1 MSTIR
6 KIIITII
13 IIGFVIGLF
22 VLKPSRSEPPAP
34 TVTTGNTEI
43 ATTQGSYCWDGLLS
57 GKCVDKVYGSPMDM
71 ADEHKPTVV
80 SPNEEINIIFQKE
93 SMPETLEVEKWTGEG
108 NREDIVVKNN
118 SIAAPKEKGLYV
130 YLISADWDEGDGNYA
145 FSVEVK

>member
-1 MSTIR
+1 
-6 KIIITII
+6 
-13 IIGFVIGLF
+13 
-22 VLKPSRSEPPAP
+22 
-34 TVTTGNTEI
+34 
-43 ATTQGSYCWDGLLS
+43 
-57 GKCVDKVYGSPMDM
+57 M